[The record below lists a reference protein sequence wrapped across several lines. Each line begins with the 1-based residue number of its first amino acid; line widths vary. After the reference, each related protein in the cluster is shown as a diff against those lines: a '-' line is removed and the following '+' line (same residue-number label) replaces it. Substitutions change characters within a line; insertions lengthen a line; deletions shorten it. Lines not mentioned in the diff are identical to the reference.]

1 MLPRWEIFKVTKG
14 KLAFF
19 HSFIA
24 SLANYLLS
32 PCSVLGPVP
41 GARSPVMEMTL
52 DVIRV
57 EHTAV
62 HSGLRLLTGLTRM
75 FVSSNLQGESLT
87 THAKTA
93 LSLWHGVMA
102 VTAHHSCHALLE
114 SSNRSLPHLEIKQMC
129 EQWEGLGVGGIIE
142 LFYGLSATV
151 PEPNL

>member
-1 MLPRWEIFKVTKG
+1 M
-14 KLAFF
+14 
-19 HSFIA
+19 
-24 SLANYLLS
+24 
-32 PCSVLGPVP
+32 LGPVP

-93 LSLWHGVMA
+93 LSL
-102 VTAHHSCHALLE
+102 
-114 SSNRSLPHLEIKQMC
+114 
-129 EQWEGLGVGGIIE
+129 
-142 LFYGLSATV
+142 
-151 PEPNL
+151 